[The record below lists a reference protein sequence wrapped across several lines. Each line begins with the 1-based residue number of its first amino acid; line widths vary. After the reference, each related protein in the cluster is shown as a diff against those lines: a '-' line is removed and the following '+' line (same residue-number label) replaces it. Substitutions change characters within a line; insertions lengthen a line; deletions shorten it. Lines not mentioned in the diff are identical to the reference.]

1 MNTIAHYRAKAAEYR
16 DLLDNPLSS
25 EESEICRGLEQA
37 YTALARDEQRMALN
51 CEPAMAY
58 DIVPTSDFDR
68 NKRYPFVNAGDQVL
82 RCLGAAEM
90 MRLNGQIVGSVHGR
104 NDKQLQ

>member
-1 MNTIAHYRAKAAEYR
+1 MNAIEHYRAKASEYR
-16 DLLDNPLSS
+16 ELLDNSLSPQ
-25 EESEICRGLEQA
+25 EAEICLGLEQA
-37 YTALARDEQRMALN
+37 YTALARDEQWTALN

-68 NKRYPFVNAGDQVL
+68 NKQYPFVIAGDHVL
-82 RCLGAAEM
+82 RCLDAAEM
-90 MRLNGQIVGSVHGR
+90 MRLNGQIVGFVHGR